1 MSGKSQTPAIKE
13 LEDTIQRLHGAR
25 AKHVKSVPVKE
36 TFQGQIVWLG
46 TVEVFKLKGHPK
58 TDKVYAWAHET
69 DDPLHP
75 IQQVT
80 VLHIPPIT
88 SPELAVRAA
97 IAKEYRDREQRQE
110 N

>member
-1 MSGKSQTPAIKE
+1 MSKSKMPAIKE
-13 LEDTIQRLHGAR
+13 LQDTIHRLHGAK
-25 AKHVKSVPVKE
+25 AKHIESVPVKE

-46 TVEVFKLKGHPK
+46 TVEVFKLKGHPRA
-58 TDKVYAWAHET
+58 DKAYAWAHDT

-75 IQQVT
+75 TQQVT

-88 SPELAVRAA
+88 SPQQAVRAA
-97 IAKEYRDREQRQE
+97 IAKEYRDREQRKE